1 MFSLAELFLECS
13 QCGRPILHNLAYFY
27 VIEDI
32 EEFFILFYLWEQE
45 ETVTEGNAVIIV
57 HSNTVF
63 DTCL

>member
-1 MFSLAELFLECS
+1 MWPAHTA
-13 QCGRPILHNLAYFY
+13 QPGIYFY